1 MLEVKINIDAIRYGM
16 FHPDYQRHTNFVVS
30 KAINNTLY
38 DIREKQVS
46 KRPFGGIKHY
56 SKKTDD
62 GSVTEARRTMNYKP
76 GSGEIDKYIKGN
88 ATAWSKRGFLVAG
101 SNKSSLTGHLYF
113 DGPRNY
119 MKWMVFGGTA
129 LPRREVIPQPAKDR
143 AGNWKVKLTP
153 FGGIKGGMGKIKTRI
168 DKSNIFFNVKVPTKI
183 KRDQVNKWVGY
194 PRNRPR
200 TPNNYGL
207 WQAYGKGDNRKIKK
221 LVHLQETGRAQKPQY
236 PVHELAR
243 DFFNMRFPSN
253 LILAFQKAAD
263 LKDFRA
269 PPGRGFG
276 GGY

>member
-1 MLEVKINIDAIRYGM
+1 
-16 FHPDYQRHTNFVVS
+16 
-30 KAINNTLY
+30 
-38 DIREKQVS
+38 
-46 KRPFGGIKHY
+46 
-56 SKKTDD
+56 
-62 GSVTEARRTMNYKP
+62 
-76 GSGEIDKYIKGN
+76 
-88 ATAWSKRGFLVAG
+88 
-101 SNKSSLTGHLYF
+101 
-113 DGPRNY
+113 

-143 AGNWKVKLTP
+143 AGNWKVKLSP
-153 FGGIKGGMGKIKTRI
+153 FGGIKGGMGKIKTRT

-194 PRNRPR
+194 PRNRPK
-200 TPNNYGL
+200 TPNYYGL
-207 WQAYGKGDNRKIKK
+207 WQAFGKGTNRKIKK

-236 PVHELAR
+236 PVDQLAR